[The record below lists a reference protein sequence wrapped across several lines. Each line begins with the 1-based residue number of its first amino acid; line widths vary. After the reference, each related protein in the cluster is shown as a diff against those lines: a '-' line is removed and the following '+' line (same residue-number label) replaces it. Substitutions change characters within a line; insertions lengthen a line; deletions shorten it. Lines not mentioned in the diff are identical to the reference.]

1 MTDYDAWLEKPYQDE
16 YAAQERM
23 EEAEEKFLDSDEF
36 KEAYDEWADGDPT
49 STKEI
54 FMGTAIYEN
63 MLERYAENMYERDD
77 YPEDYDY

>member
-16 YAAQERM
+16 YAAQELM
-23 EEAEEKFLDSDEF
+23 EQAEEQFLDSDEF
-36 KEAYDEWADGDPT
+36 KEAYDEWADDNPT

-54 FMGTAIYEN
+54 FMGTAIYVKR
-63 MLERYAENMYERDD
+63 LERYAESMYERDD